1 MDKPPDQLALC
12 GSKNRCSYKV
22 DMAAVFDF

>member
-12 GSKNRCSYKV
+12 ASKNRCSYKSN
-22 DMAAVFDF
+22 MAAVFEF